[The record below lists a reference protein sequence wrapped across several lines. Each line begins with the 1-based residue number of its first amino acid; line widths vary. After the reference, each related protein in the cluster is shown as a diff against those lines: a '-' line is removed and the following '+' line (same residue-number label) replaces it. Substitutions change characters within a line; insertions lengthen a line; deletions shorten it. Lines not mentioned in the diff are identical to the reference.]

1 MRWKSFGLRQPLR
14 LACLLTALLV
24 LAQPR
29 VQRLQEGL
37 DLWVLVDR
45 SASATDHVQPRLQ
58 EWESLLERGMGADDR
73 IFYVDFAD
81 ETMLRGDGEGATF
94 TGNRNRTRIAGAVR
108 FALGRMASRR
118 AARLLVF
125 TDGYSTEPS
134 GDLATRL
141 IEQQVALDYRLAGGA
156 GGPDYRVEEF
166 SIPHRV
172 QINEPFLM
180 EIRVAGTPDARVPYL
195 LSQNGTRVAQGEVE
209 IQGGRGMIR
218 LAERIGRGGS
228 YQYELQLHPEI
239 DTHPGNNRSQSW
251 IEIAGGPRILL
262 ITGYTNDPLIP
273 ILQNQGFE
281 VDAEL
286 APRNLSTGRLSG
298 ARAVIINNISAD
310 QLPSEFID
318 ALDFFVRFQGGGLM
332 MAGGKRSFGAGGYY
346 RSTIEELLPV
356 TTELRQEHRRLAA
369 AMAIVMDRSG
379 SMSMTVAGGRSK
391 MDLANDGA
399 AKTIELLGNG
409 DAITVI
415 AVDSQPHIILPLT
428 TIENDTVPLTRA
440 VRRIASAGGG
450 IYVYNGLEA
459 AWRELQQAQQGQRHV
474 ILFADAADSEQPG
487 SYQALLA
494 EMRREGATVSVIGL
508 GHENDSDAA
517 FLKDIAERGGGR
529 IFFNADPNELP
540 AIFAQET
547 VAVARSA
554 FIDEPAG
561 FQPTAGW
568 LEIAA
573 RHPEWVDA
581 VDGYNLSYLKPDATA
596 GAFSGDENDAPLV
609 AFWHRGI
616 GRTAAVSFP
625 LAGDFS
631 QRIRSWNGY
640 GDFIQTLSRWLAGE
654 DAPPG
659 VGLRTAIDG
668 EELILELFYTDERER
683 DIATNPPR
691 LLLARGESGE
701 AETLIW
707 ERMEPGHYQARTA
720 LEPEVMIR
728 GAAQVGNH
736 ALPFGPIV
744 LGRSAEWD
752 FRPQRLEELRQLSR
766 LSGGEERLDLSEIW
780 QSPRRLAYSDLRLPL
795 LLLLLLLFL
804 IEAAWTRIG
813 GRWPF
818 RTASAKREAPGPA
831 RPKIR
836 KRKQAIPAPALYGEP
851 DPATPKEKPASP
863 EPSPS
868 PAPGPSLTDEERRQ
882 RRFARAKR
890 RGL

>member
-298 ARAVIINNISAD
+298 ARAVIINNVSAD

-399 AKTIELLGNG
+399 AQTIELLGNG

-868 PAPGPSLTDEERRQ
+868 PAPSPSLTDEERRQ

>member
-298 ARAVIINNISAD
+298 ARAVIINNVSAD

-399 AKTIELLGNG
+399 AQTIELLGNG

-868 PAPGPSLTDEERRQ
+868 PAPGTSLTDEERRQ